1 MTFDIAII
9 GGGPGGYTAAE
20 KAAKEGLS
28 VVLFEQDRIGGTCLN
43 RGCIPTKAL
52 LHTAEAY
59 AALADAEA
67 LGIHVENI
75 SVDFAAMHRRKDSV
89 VSALRQGVEKLMKAN
104 KVTVVSGTACIQA
117 PSVVSC
123 NGETY
128 EVKDILIAT
137 GSKVFYPP
145 IPGIHGPGVYNSDDL
160 LEGEGKALNSLVII
174 GGGVVGVECA
184 CLYRDLG
191 CEVTI
196 LEVADHILPPMDRE
210 IAQRLTMFLKKQ
222 GITVAAKVSVE
233 KIEGEPG
240 AMSVTY
246 RDKKGTSYTVQA
258 EGVLAATGRR
268 ANLEGLLSEGLDLQL
283 ERGAVVGDYAGCTSI
298 PHIYVIGDAKAGNI
312 QLAHVASA
320 QGENAVAHIVGKP
333 LPLDLSVVPSCVYTN
348 PEIASVGLTEDEA
361 KAAGIKPKCGKIL
374 TGANGKCLIEGAESG
389 YVKVVSDSE
398 TGRILGAQLV
408 CPRATDMIGELA
420 VAVQKKLT
428 AAELAAVVHAHPTF
442 GEMVYGAVESLR

>member
-174 GGGVVGVECA
+174 GGGRGM
-184 CLYRDLG
+184 R
-191 CEVTI
+191 
-196 LEVADHILPPMDRE
+196 LPVPGSGLRGDDSRGGGSHPAAHGPGDRP
-210 IAQRLTMFLKKQ
+210 
-222 GITVAAKVSVE
+222 AAHHVPE
-233 KIEGEPG
+233 EAGHH
-240 AMSVTY
+240 
-246 RDKKGTSYTVQA
+246 R
-258 EGVLAATGRR
+258 GR
-268 ANLEGLLSEGLDLQL
+268 
-283 ERGAVVGDYAGCTSI
+283 
-298 PHIYVIGDAKAGNI
+298 
-312 QLAHVASA
+312 
-320 QGENAVAHIVGKP
+320 
-333 LPLDLSVVPSCVYTN
+333 
-348 PEIASVGLTEDEA
+348 
-361 KAAGIKPKCGKIL
+361 
-374 TGANGKCLIEGAESG
+374 
-389 YVKVVSDSE
+389 
-398 TGRILGAQLV
+398 
-408 CPRATDMIGELA
+408 
-420 VAVQKKLT
+420 
-428 AAELAAVVHAHPTF
+428 
-442 GEMVYGAVESLR
+442 